1 MASQIPIKFLTIL
14 LILDFTFGLAIVYQ
28 DDVIEFANFDDF
40 DCETGKSYKLIGPR
54 WQSFPIKYLIDN
66 SIPQSFRSVI
76 EASLDVWDELTPAI
90 VFQPVS
96 NPETLDLI
104 IGYADLSFFEGA
116 VGVTGLEG
124 NDKSFSDGIIKQA
137 SLLLNTEEEFTN
149 IEFSC
154 DLVPLDHR
162 GPFDIEAVTVHELG
176 HVLGLD
182 HTVDEFTTMYPFYI
196 GTFSKTLAQGDID
209 GFFHLYDSILP

>member
-1 MASQIPIKFLTIL
+1 MASQIPVKFLTIL
-14 LILDFTFGLAIVYQ
+14 LILDFTIGLGIVYQ

-40 DCETGKSYKLIGPR
+40 DCETSKSHVLIGPK
-54 WQSFPIKYLIDN
+54 WQSFPIRYYIDI
-66 SIPQSFRSVI
+66 SVPQSFRSAI
-76 EASLDVWDELTPAI
+76 QASLNVWEELTPVTI
-90 VFQPVS
+90 FQRIMT
-96 NPETLDLI
+96 PENMDLI

-124 NDKSFSDGIIKQA
+124 NDEFFGDGFIKQA
-137 SLLLNTEEEFTN
+137 SLLLNTQEEFAN

-182 HTVDEFTTMYPFYI
+182 HTVDEFATMYPFYI
-196 GTFSKTLAQGDID
+196 GTFSKTLAQGDIN
-209 GFFHLYDSILP
+209 GFFDLYDSLLP